1 MKKLIFVIIVLFLL
15 LSATGFSL
23 AEEKIIV
30 HFFFSP
36 TCHNCA
42 NEKVFLEDLKQKYP
56 DVEFKNY
63 GIFEKQSIDFLKEM
77 YQEYDVPAQEQGFV
91 PITFIRDRYF
101 WGFDEKIAFGMENY
115 ILELIEDG
123 SQLEPPPSNQKI
135 VLPII
140 GEISFSNL
148 SPLTLAITL
157 GALDGFNACAMIA
170 LGFLLT
176 VLVSTGIRKRVFL
189 IGGTFILVSG
199 IVYFI
204 FISAWLNLFLVLEQ
218 IKYITLIVG
227 AIVIVFSVF
236 VLKDYFHNVICRV
249 CEVDPEKEKSIFVRF
264 EKKLFIKM
272 QEISQAKTSL
282 PLMLLGVVAVAVGVN
297 MIELVCSLGFPLVFT
312 KMLTAYKLNTVS
324 YYSYLGIYILFYMID
339 DLIILALA
347 LWTLRITQ
355 VSEKYL
361 RAIKLVSG
369 IVLLILGLT
378 ILFKPEILM
387 LI

>member
-1 MKKLIFVIIVLFLL
+1 MKKLVFVIIVLFLL

-23 AEEKIIV
+23 AEEKIII

-42 NEKVFLEDLKQKYP
+42 NEKPFLEDLKQKYP

-63 GIFEKQSIDFLKEM
+63 NIFEKQSIDLLKEM

-91 PITFIRDRYF
+91 PITFIRDRHF
-101 WGFDEKIAFGMENY
+101 LGFDEEIAFDMENY
-115 ILELIEDG
+115 VLELIKDNAHP
-123 SQLEPPPSNQKI
+123 EPPPDNRKI
-135 VLPII
+135 ILPII
-140 GEISFSNL
+140 GEISLANL

-157 GALDGFNACAMIA
+157 GVLDGFNACAMIA

-176 VLVSTGIRKRVFL
+176 VLISTGIRQRVFL

-199 IVYFI
+199 IVYFL

-218 IKYITLIVG
+218 IQYITLLVG
-227 AIVIVFSVF
+227 AIIIVFSVF
-236 VLKDYFHNVICRV
+236 LIKDYFHGVVCKL
-249 CEVDPEKEKSIFVRF
+249 CEVDSRKDNVFVRF
-264 EKKLFIKM
+264 EKKMFAKM

-282 PLMLLGVVAVAVGVN
+282 PLMLLGVVVVAVGIN
-297 MIELVCSLGFPLVFT
+297 MVELVCSLGFPLVFT
-312 KMLTAYKLNTVS
+312 KMLTTYNLSTSS

-339 DLIILALA
+339 DLIIFALA
-347 LWTLRITQ
+347 IWTLRITQ

-361 RAIKLVSG
+361 KAIKLVSG
-369 IVLLILGLT
+369 IVLLILGLI